1 LPIKFVD
8 AIIDVERLSY
18 KNIIQNV
25 SFLIKRGDYTAII
38 GPNGGG
44 KSTLLRLMLGLLS
57 PTSGSIRLFNK
68 EQNKFKEYHKIGYVP
83 QRASQS
89 DIGFPITVEEV
100 VKLGV
105 AYKSSIFCMESK
117 DDMAHVQYVMDK
129 MGISELKNRRISDL
143 SGGQR
148 QRVMIARALASRP
161 QTLILDE
168 PNTGVDT
175 HSQRNFY
182 DLLKK
187 LNEEE
192 KITIIFVTHDLGV
205 IADDVKNVLCI
216 NQTLLA
222 CHNPHEILTCSQMS
236 ELYGIESH
244 VVCHHH

>member
-8 AIIDVERLSY
+8 AVIDIEKLFF

-25 SFLIKRGDYTAII
+25 SFSIKRGDYTAII

-44 KSTLLRLMLGLLS
+44 KSTLLRLILGLLS
-57 PTSGSIRLFNK
+57 PTDGIIKLFNK
-68 EQNKFKEYHKIGYVP
+68 EQKKFNEYHKIGYVP
-83 QRASQS
+83 QRASQNDS
-89 DIGFPITVEEV
+89 GFPITVEEV

-117 DDMAHVQYVMDK
+117 EDAVHIEYVMSK
-129 MGISELKNRRISDL
+129 MGISELKNRRISEL

-161 QTLILDE
+161 QILILDE

-182 DLLKK
+182 DLLKR
-187 LNEEE
+187 LNEDER
-192 KITIIFVTHDLGV
+192 ITIIFVTHDLGV

-222 CHNPHEILTCSQMS
+222 CHNPHEILSCSQMS